1 MPYPNKILDL
11 ISFLILPYILILS
24 RKILKDHNRSP
35 LRLHHRPQLTTP
47 VHTRKTPKKGPRRS
61 KAPSNFHGFFICL
74 FWNVFGSVFPRN
86 LDPEIEQN
94 RSNIDAEMASH
105 VDLIFGSIFSR
116 FWLPTWSLRTSFG
129 ASGLAPNGFFR
140 IFRKPHIGCD
150 FGVNLAAFSLPKSMK
165 IHPKNDPKMHQFC
178 DRFGDGFFIDLESI
192 LKANLGTCWPLKSIR
207 NCPRRPQDAPKTRLG
222 AIVSIF
228 RRPDRI
234 LAPSWLDFGR
244 FWASF
249 LKVLGAEGPPRPPK

>member
-1 MPYPNKILDL
+1 MDF
-11 ISFLILPYILILS
+11 SAS
-24 RKILKDHNRSP
+24 
-35 LRLHHRPQLTTP
+35 
-47 VHTRKTPKKGPRRS
+47 KTPPRRLQI
-61 KAPSNFHGFFICL
+61 FII
-74 FWNVFGSVFPRN
+74 FWMPFWIDFGSVFPPN
-86 LDPEIEQN
+86 LEPKIQEN
-94 RSNIDAEMASH
+94 RSKIDAEMASH

-116 FWLPTWSLRTSFG
+116 FLLPTWTLRTSFG

-150 FGVNLAAFSLPKSMK
+150 FGANLAPFSLPKSMK
-165 IHPKNDPKMHQFC
+165 IHPKIDPKMDQFC

-192 LKANLGTCWPLKSIR
+192 LKANLGPCWPLKSIR

-249 LKVLGAEGPPRPPK
+249 LKVLGAQGPPRPPK